1 MKALLTQ
8 HKCESALLATKPTW
22 VVDTAWD
29 EMLRSAHSV
38 LILCLGDRVLREVNK
53 EMTAVGIWTKLETL
67 YMKKTLANRLYLKKK
82 LNTFYMHSG
91 KKQSEHIDEFHK
103 LVDDLAAID
112 TAISD
117 EDQVLLLFTSLPS
130 SYGNFMEA
138 LLYARETLKL
148 EDVLATLNS
157 KELQKM
163 TEAKGDGGEGLYM
176 RGRSDQRDMKQ
187 GRGSVRSKS
196 RGRGSKLRCYI
207 CNFEE
212 HLKRDCPK
220 YNQNKSQDFV
230 KNKDQVFGS
239 RADVSR
245 RRHWFNFEEYDGG
258 NVLLGDDRECRVLRT
273 GKVQVQMRDG
283 SSFVL
288 DNVRVISIKQGMLE
302 PVKVKCIFLGYHKGT
317 SLVHV
322 LQGVEFEV
330 KPQVDHAFEVEP
342 LTNVGQRAG
351 SHKVQTQD
359 LIYYHSSRDR
369 EQHSAW
375 KLFSYREDNN
385 EDAFAVATVDKIY
398 AHASLTFK
406 NTVACEAE
414 IWATKGLMDKVK
426 RNVLGMHIVKDQS
439 GNALRMSQSR
449 FYNGKLVHTLLERHS
464 ILSLEGSLSGDCDV
478 ENN

>member
-1 MKALLTQ
+1 MGFN
-8 HKCESALLATKPTW
+8 ESG
-22 VVDTAWD
+22 
-29 EMLRSAHSV
+29 E
-38 LILCLGDRVLREVNK
+38 
-53 EMTAVGIWTKLETL
+53 
-67 YMKKTLANRLYLKKK
+67 YKKT
-82 LNTFYMHSG
+82 FIG
-91 KKQSEHIDEFHK
+91 F
-103 LVDDLAAID
+103 
-112 TAISD
+112 
-117 EDQVLLLFTSLPS
+117 
-130 SYGNFMEA
+130 
-138 LLYARETLKL
+138 
-148 EDVLATLNS
+148 DV
-157 KELQKM
+157 
-163 TEAKGDGGEGLYM
+163 
-176 RGRSDQRDMKQ
+176 
-187 GRGSVRSKS
+187 
-196 RGRGSKLRCYI
+196 
-207 CNFEE
+207 
-212 HLKRDCPK
+212 
-220 YNQNKSQDFV
+220 
-230 KNKDQVFGS
+230 
-239 RADVSR
+239 
-245 RRHWFNFEEYDGG
+245 
-258 NVLLGDDRECRVLRT
+258 
-273 GKVQVQMRDG
+273 
-283 SSFVL
+283 
-288 DNVRVISIKQGMLE
+288 
-302 PVKVKCIFLGYHKGT
+302 GT

-478 ENN
+478 EKNDKWSCIYAVGSQEYQMVCTRLNIASADINHKVRVDDKRMCRKLRSYEAAHDGFVNN

>member
-239 RADVSR
+239 RADVMMVISVEQLLNWIMDSGGSYHMTYKR
-245 RRHWFNFEEYDGG
+245 DYWFNFEEYDGG

-288 DNVRVISIKQGMLE
+288 DNVRYVLELRQNLISLGTLE
-302 PVKVKCIFLGYHKGT
+302 KEGF
-317 SLVHV
+317 
-322 LQGVEFEV
+322 
-330 KPQVDHAFEVEP
+330 
-342 LTNVGQRAG
+342 
-351 SHKVQTQD
+351 
-359 LIYYHSSRDR
+359 
-369 EQHSAW
+369 
-375 KLFSYREDNN
+375 
-385 EDAFAVATVDKIY
+385 
-398 AHASLTFK
+398 
-406 NTVACEAE
+406 
-414 IWATKGLMDKVK
+414 
-426 RNVLGMHIVKDQS
+426 IVTMQS
-439 GNALRMSQSR
+439 GKIKVIKSSQ
-449 FYNGKLVHTLLERHS
+449 VV
-464 ILSLEGSLSGDCDV
+464 LSGTRRANCVYTLDGQAMTMKTRKGRKQFG
-478 ENN
+478 E